1 MKVIRSAIVLLLVA
15 ASALSTSVGASA
27 HADLESTSPSAG
39 ETVEAG
45 RITLALKFAEDLM
58 TGEANGN
65 VISVQGP
72 AGPDN
77 AQWADGCLDSVN
89 GDLMMESIAPSRPG
103 DYVVNW
109 RAVSA
114 DGHAVEGSY
123 EFTVVN
129 TTGFENEP
137 PAACEGSQISTLGSG
152 EEELLPVTTKAA
164 DQQRP
169 WGISPEDG
177 LIGGIVV
184 ITIVSVIG
192 AFLLR
197 AQERKREA
205 VEAEARARRSKGDED

>member
-1 MKVIRSAIVLLLVA
+1 MKIIRAVAVLLLVA
-15 ASALSTSVGASA
+15 ASAIFGTSIASA

-45 RITLALKFAEDLM
+45 QITLALKFGEELL
-58 TGEANGN
+58 TGESNGN

-72 AGPDN
+72 AGPEN
-77 AQWADGCLDSVN
+77 AQWADGCVDSIS
-89 GDLMMESIAPSRPG
+89 GGLMRDVISPSKPG
-103 DYVVNW
+103 EYVVNW

-114 DGHAVEGSY
+114 DGHPIEGEFS
-123 EFTVVN
+123 FTVVN
-129 TTGFENEP
+129 STGFESVP
-137 PAACEGSQISTLGSG
+137 PTACDASLISTLTG
-152 EEELLPVTTKAA
+152 EDPELLPVTQKGAE
-164 DQQRP
+164 QQRA

-205 VEAEARARRSKGDED
+205 QDAALLAKRRSSDQD

>member
-1 MKVIRSAIVLLLVA
+1 MKVIRSAIVLLLVV

-89 GDLMMESIAPSRPG
+89 GGLMMESIAPSRPG

>member
-1 MKVIRSAIVLLLVA
+1 MKAIRVALITALVA
-15 ASALSTSVGASA
+15 ASVTLGTAGAWA

-45 RITLALKFAEDLM
+45 RITLALKFAEDLL
-58 TGEANGN
+58 TGDSSGN
-65 VISVQGP
+65 VVSVQGP

-77 AQWADGCLDSVN
+77 AQWSDGCVDAVKGGL
-89 GDLMMESIAPSRPG
+89 LMESIAPSRPG

-114 DGHAVEGSY
+114 DGHPVEGSF

-129 TTGFENEP
+129 TTGFESEP
-137 PAACEGSQISTLGSG
+137 PATCEASLISTLDDTSN
-152 EEELLPVTTKAA
+152 EEILPVTTKAA

-169 WGISPEDG
+169 WGISPEEG
-177 LIGGIVV
+177 LIGGIFV

-197 AQERKREA
+197 AQERKREES
-205 VEAEARARRSKGDED
+205 EALAKAKKSSNLD

>member
-1 MKVIRSAIVLLLVA
+1 MRIIRAVAVSLLVA
-15 ASALSTSVGASA
+15 SSAIFGASIASA

-45 RITLALKFAEDLM
+45 QITLALKFGEELL
-58 TGEANGN
+58 TGESNGN

-72 AGPDN
+72 AGPEN
-77 AQWADGCLDSVN
+77 AQWADGCVDSISGGLLRDVI
-89 GDLMMESIAPSRPG
+89 SPSKPG
-103 DYVVNW
+103 EYVVNW

-114 DGHAVEGSY
+114 DGHPIEGEFS
-123 EFTVVN
+123 FTVVN
-129 TTGFENEP
+129 STGFESVP
-137 PAACEGSQISTLGSG
+137 PTACDASLISTLTG
-152 EEELLPVTTKAA
+152 EDPELLPVTQKGAE
-164 DQQRP
+164 QQRA

-205 VEAEARARRSKGDED
+205 QDAALLAKRRSSDQD

>member
-1 MKVIRSAIVLLLVA
+1 MKAFRSVIVLLLVA
-15 ASALSTSVGASA
+15 ASALTTSVSASA

-45 RITLALKFAEDLM
+45 RITLALKFAEDLL
-58 TGEANGN
+58 TGDANGN

-77 AQWADGCLDSVN
+77 AQWADGCVDSVN
-89 GDLMMESIAPSRPG
+89 GGLMMEAIAPSRPG

-129 TTGFENEP
+129 TTGFESEP
-137 PAACEGSQISTLGSG
+137 PGACDASLIATLGSG
-152 EEELLPVTTKAA
+152 EEELLPVTTNAA
-164 DQQRP
+164 DQQRA

-205 VEAEARARRSKGDED
+205 QEAAILAKRRSGEED